1 MGTEN
6 IKEMGGRVIFTFLR
20 RKERKNWA
28 EVSQDMTTK
37 YFSNLFLVS
46 EID

>member
-6 IKEMGGRVIFTFLR
+6 IKEMGGKGDFYILR